1 MCGGVSVLAGGAVW
15 RHFAQTR
22 AVAHVDEIVY
32 YSIMALLPG
41 VLAGGLAC
49 LILAAPILIAREKA
63 KKK

>member
-1 MCGGVSVLAGGAVW
+1 MCGGVTVLAGGAVW

-22 AVAHVDEIVY
+22 AVAHTAQIVY
-32 YSIMALLPG
+32 YSIMALVPL

-49 LILAAPILIAREKA
+49 LILAAPILIAREEA